1 MLAGWKHLTEGTMI
15 LVWFAITNGTSVEHG
30 PATPAWLGAQPR
42 PLCDSAFLLLVDVFG
57 KQPMNAHGGST
68 DATR

>member
-1 MLAGWKHLTEGTMI
+1 MEGALI

-30 PATPAWLGAQPR
+30 PAAPAWLGVQAC
-42 PLCDSAFLLLVDVFG
+42 PLCGSAFLLLVGMFG
-57 KQPMNAHGGST
+57 KQPMNAHGGPK